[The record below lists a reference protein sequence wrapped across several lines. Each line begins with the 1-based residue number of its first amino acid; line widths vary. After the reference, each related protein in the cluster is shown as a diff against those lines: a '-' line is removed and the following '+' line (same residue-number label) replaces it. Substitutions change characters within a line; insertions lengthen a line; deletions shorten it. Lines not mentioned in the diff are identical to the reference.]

1 MILKFD
7 LKEEYIKL
15 LKLAPDED
23 IAYCVPYDIGEDGK
37 YIKESYVVVT
47 EKRLFVLEQGSL
59 KKELNLEDVS
69 EVLSEPMIA
78 CGVLYYIPKDSSKG
92 KADSPASEHILVR
105 FSSKH
110 LSRYAYVARG
120 CRLLKENPEA
130 RVTSNE
136 DETTC
141 PKCGRALPGTKQC
154 PHCSNK
160 KQGFLH
166 EIAEMVKPYPK
177 TLLVIGILMLC
188 ATAIT
193 LFNPSMQRI
202 LIDDVIKS
210 PDGTMSDALLVIG
223 GMFLLSTSII
233 FVNLGKAYMCSRLG
247 TNISSDLRRKLY
259 QKIQL
264 LSLSFI
270 NDRKPGE
277 LMNRVVSDTAR
288 INEFMADTFCNL
300 LTVFIIF
307 IFDVVIMLIL
317 DWKMALLAFAFIPV
331 MAYISFAFRKFVHR
345 RFHMQW
351 VKSDRIHS
359 NLQDV
364 ISGMSVVKSYG
375 KEEEE
380 AEHFNVTAD
389 EFAKVQFENEKFWAI
404 FFPSLQFIVSV
415 GVYLVTYFGGVRVL
429 NGEKTVGELI
439 QFIAYVSMLYQ
450 YVGWI
455 TNLPRQLMNVV
466 TSLERIGDIM
476 SQEPDIFDTEK
487 SKELKIKGKVQFKDA
502 SFGYKSY
509 KPVLDSI
516 NLDVKP
522 GEMIGLVGASG
533 TGKSTMINLI
543 MHLYEVDNGEIL
555 IDGTNIKDIKLENYH
570 SQIGVVLQETF
581 LFTGTILNNIK
592 FAKPDATYDEVIQA
606 AKMAN
611 AHEFICRT
619 PDGYNTYLSERGFN
633 LSGG

>member
-1 MILKFD
+1 MILQFE
-7 LKEEYIKL
+7 LKEDYVKQL
-15 LKLAPDED
+15 GLAQNEE

-37 YIKESYVVVT
+37 YLKNSYVVVS
-47 EKRLFVLEQGSL
+47 EERLFVIEEGHL
-59 KKELNLEDVS
+59 KKQIRLDEVS
-69 EVLSEPMIA
+69 EILSEPMIA
-78 CGVLYYIPKDSSKG
+78 CGVLYYTITGKDSGQKR
-92 KADSPASEHILVR
+92 EEYILVR

-110 LSRYAYVARG
+110 LSRYAYISRG
-120 CRLLKENPEA
+120 CRLLKENRKA
-130 RVTSNE
+130 RVVSNE

-154 PHCSNK
+154 PHCNHK
-160 KQGFLH
+160 KQGFMH
-166 EIAEMVKPYPK
+166 EMAEMVKPYPK
-177 TLLVIGILMLC
+177 TISIIGVLMLL
-188 ATAIT
+188 ATAVT

-202 LIDDVIKS
+202 LIDDVIGDKS
-210 PDGTMSDALLVIG
+210 KTISDALLVIG
-223 GMFLLSTSII
+223 GMFILSTGII
-233 FVNLGKAYMCSRLG
+233 FINLGKAYMCSKLG

-317 DWKMALLAFAFIPV
+317 DWKMAFLAFAFIPV
-331 MAYISFAFRKFVHR
+331 MAYISFSFRKFVHR

-351 VKSDRIHS
+351 VKSDRMNS

-364 ISGMSVVKSYG
+364 LSGMAVVKSYG
-375 KEEEE
+375 KEEDE
-380 AEHFNVTAD
+380 AQHFNRTAD
-389 EFAKVQFENEKFWAI
+389 EFAVVQFQNEKFWAV

-429 NGEKTVGELI
+429 DGEKTVGELI

-487 SKELKIKGKVQFKDA
+487 SKEIKVYA
-502 SFGYKSY
+502 HAH
-509 KPVLDSI
+509 
-516 NLDVKP
+516 N
-522 GEMIGLVGASG
+522 E
-533 TGKSTMINLI
+533 
-543 MHLYEVDNGEIL
+543 
-555 IDGTNIKDIKLENYH
+555 
-570 SQIGVVLQETF
+570 LQ
-581 LFTGTILNNIK
+581 
-592 FAKPDATYDEVIQA
+592 
-606 AKMAN
+606 
-611 AHEFICRT
+611 
-619 PDGYNTYLSERGFN
+619 
-633 LSGG
+633 